1 MFNSKFK
8 RCLIALGVVFLFGV
22 GYHFYYSHIESGEFK
37 SGQFYFETTLSDNKG
52 LDIEVPQNS
61 LDKED
66 SVTNVSSELAERHW
80 STFDKQE
87 WETYWSNQEP
97 VKVKYAQTST
107 HDDEGVTTVPHEGPP
122 RVYHK
127 EDLVPQLV
135 ETPDG
140 QGIKILWFSKL
151 KPGQAVPHP
160 KWWLGDKVII
170 DGLVYEVPPDET
182 ADSYIDKI
190 SLSTIYDVPLDTVDS
205 LIEAGVIP
213 SSPLDA
219 QYDPIF
225 DDPLFVTREDSRPVE
240 ASSGALPSD
249 FGEPNEPQGIYLD
262 EISANYPNLSD
273 LFNQLVENP
282 SDGSPNVDDFNQLI
296 NQLIKDPNGDHPKL
310 DELISQL
317 NKDSSGD
324 YGETE
329 WSPSGEID
337 RVGDSANGQP
347 SLADGFE
354 QKPAAIESKALPVTP
369 DEIEAEL
376 NEAASPERSDKVP
389 KGINQNSTE
398 EKFRHLHETRRNPE
412 EDQRFERKRL
422 RFPESSTF

>member
-1 MFNSKFK
+1 MFNGKFR
-8 RCLIALGVVFLFGV
+8 RCLVALGVVFLFGV
-22 GYHFYYSHIESGEFK
+22 GYHFYNSQIELGEYTRDYF
-37 SGQFYFETTLSDNKG
+37 QFEKTYPDMDTRGAQHSLG
-52 LDIEVPQNS
+52 EV
-61 LDKED
+61 D

-80 STFDKQE
+80 STYDKQE

-97 VKVKYAQTST
+97 VKVKYTQTSSP
-107 HDDEGVTTVPHEGPP
+107 DDEGVTTVRHEGPP
-122 RVYHK
+122 REYHK

-140 QGIKILWFSKL
+140 QVTKMLWFSKL

-190 SLSTIYDVPLDTVDS
+190 RLSTIYDVPLDSVDS
-205 LIEAGVIP
+205 LIEAGIIP

-249 FGEPNEPQGIYLD
+249 FGEPNEPQVIYLN
-262 EISANYPNLSD
+262 EISANYPNLSE
-273 LFNQLVENP
+273 LFSQLVENP
-282 SDGSPNVDDFNQLI
+282 REGWPNVDDFNELI
-296 NQLIKDPNGDHPKL
+296 NQLIKDPNGDHLEL

-317 NKDSSGD
+317 IKDSSGD

-329 WSPSGEID
+329 WGSSSEINT
-337 RVGDSANGQP
+337 VGDSTDVQP
-347 SLADGFE
+347 SLAGDFE
-354 QKPAAIESKALPVTP
+354 QKPAEIESKALPVTP

-376 NEAASPERSDKVP
+376 SEGISLERSDKMP
-389 KGINQNSTE
+389 MGINQYSTE
-398 EKFRHLHETRRNPE
+398 EKYLRLRETRRDPE
-412 EDQRFERKRL
+412 EAR
-422 RFPESSTF
+422 